1 MTASRPQTPVV
12 APSMLKCDFG
22 NLAREM
28 QQLEAAGARVLHL
41 DVMDGHFVPNL
52 TYGPVVIQR
61 IRENTSLPLD
71 AHLMIDS
78 PEKWVNEYLKAG
90 CDWITIHIETITDP
104 VPVLRQIRQAGR
116 LAGIS
121 LNPETPVS
129 QLKNCRDE
137 CDLVLV
143 MSVHPGFGGQ
153 KFIASSTDK
162 IKEVRELFGTDT
174 LISVDG
180 GIGPQTISQVAAAGA
195 DVFVAGSS
203 IFDQDCYRTAI
214 TQMES
219 LAAAAR
225 TPPA

>member
-1 MTASRPQTPVV
+1 MNAHRPLPPVV

-22 NLAREM
+22 NLERDIRH
-28 QQLEAAGARVLHL
+28 LEEGGARMLHL

-52 TYGPVVIQR
+52 TYGAVVIER
-61 IRENTSLPLD
+61 LREQTGLPLD

-78 PEKWVNEYLKAG
+78 PERWVDDYMKAG
-90 CDWITIHIETITDP
+90 CDWITFHIEATAAP
-104 VPVLRQIRQAGR
+104 VPLLRKIREAGR
-116 LAGIS
+116 LAGIA

-129 QLKNCRDE
+129 ALAGCQGE

-162 IKEVRELFGTDT
+162 IKEVRQLFGSGT

-195 DVFVAGSS
+195 EVFVAGSS
-203 IFDQDCYRTAI
+203 IFDRSCYGTAI
-214 TQMES
+214 AEMES

-225 TPPA
+225 TSPA